1 MMAKKKDTIYDG
13 PVVVYIG
20 TSANGED
27 AEAQMV
33 LEYTIRKNT
42 TMPVEIHWMKQS
54 HDPND
59 FWYADV
65 KEQKGWQT
73 QQWPTPFSGYRWGI
87 PAACGFKGQSIYM
100 DHDMLVLQDL
110 AELWNEPWEDG
121 KVAMNKGAY
130 SDTLEITLDNKSGEA
145 SRMVKGGDGT
155 VNIEVS
161 GMKDLAGNT
170 IDKTPVNVNRF
181 QVDNTIPI
189 LQSATLSSSNP
200 SNNLAMPGDNL
211 TLSVQS
217 NETLQSVTIKVDGKE
232 MVVQGSG
239 TAWQGSLVTDQ
250 TIQEGNLNL
259 SVVLT
264 DLAGNTSSSY
274 TETTDSSKVV
284 FDKTPPSGNLEKLF
298 SEWSSNDNRTQVRLT
313 LSASDN
319 TSSEQSVL
327 GVDSS
332 RP

>member
-1 MMAKKKDTIYDG
+1 MMVKKKDTIYDG

-121 KVAMNKGAY
+121 KVAMNKGGWRFCVCKWHNERAEEHLLPIERLR
-130 SDTLEITLDNKSGEA
+130 SVEDSHQRTFNFFAQNIHLLQTFDRQWNNFDGENDKLEDIKILHYTDMRTQMHGKYVLERLQKSLGITKEEAIAAHWFDGEFLAHRRDDVVELFDKLYQESLDDGYKVDDYVPGNKG
-145 SRMVKGGDGT
+145 KLH
-155 VNIEVS
+155 NIEPYGEYTKLSQKGYTSANQFDVS
-161 GMKDLAGNT
+161 RG
-170 IDKTPVNVNRF
+170 
-181 QVDNTIPI
+181 
-189 LQSATLSSSNP
+189 
-200 SNNLAMPGDNL
+200 
-211 TLSVQS
+211 
-217 NETLQSVTIKVDGKE
+217 E
-232 MVVQGSG
+232 
-239 TAWQGSLVTDQ
+239 
-250 TIQEGNLNL
+250 
-259 SVVLT
+259 
-264 DLAGNTSSSY
+264 
-274 TETTDSSKVV
+274 
-284 FDKTPPSGNLEKLF
+284 
-298 SEWSSNDNRTQVRLT
+298 
-313 LSASDN
+313 
-319 TSSEQSVL
+319 
-327 GVDSS
+327 
-332 RP
+332 